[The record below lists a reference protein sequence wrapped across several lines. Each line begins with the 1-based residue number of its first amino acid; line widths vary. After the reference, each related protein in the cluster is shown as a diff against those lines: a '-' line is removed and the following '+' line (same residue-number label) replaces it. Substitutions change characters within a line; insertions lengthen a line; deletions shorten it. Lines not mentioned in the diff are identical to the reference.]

1 LVCLNDGVY
10 VPSQGPEVVSPRKMG
25 KENSFDGK
33 ADADLNSQMSATGCS
48 EKKSKKTKRGGLKE
62 MCNGSRDEG
71 ADPNRSSLIKPIGS
85 EEISKKEV
93 QINGKDS
100 SVLSKKDA
108 KTQQDAG
115 MSNALKNENARAKPK
130 KVRMP
135 WCTMN
140 IENTEFDADIP
151 MPQGASLASI
161 ADVELHPEDVGHA
174 LQFLEFCASF
184 GKVNLTLVLLRPKLK
199 SVNLLIDCRIF
210 VCLLIIYQLIVQS
223 LFNMDN

>member
-1 LVCLNDGVY
+1 
-10 VPSQGPEVVSPRKMG
+10 VVSPRKMG

-161 ADVELHPEDVGHA
+161 ADIELHPEDVGHA

-184 GKVNLTLVLLRPKLK
+184 GKVNLNLVLLRPKLK